1 MDIAV
6 AAAAVAVVV
15 GAVAPSWILAGS
27 HSDFFMIQFG
37 CIVAKIE
44 YFEQQSVQLQLQ
56 MTEKVSLKKA

>member
-1 MDIAV
+1 
-6 AAAAVAVVV
+6 
-15 GAVAPSWILAGS
+15 
-27 HSDFFMIQFG
+27 MIRFG